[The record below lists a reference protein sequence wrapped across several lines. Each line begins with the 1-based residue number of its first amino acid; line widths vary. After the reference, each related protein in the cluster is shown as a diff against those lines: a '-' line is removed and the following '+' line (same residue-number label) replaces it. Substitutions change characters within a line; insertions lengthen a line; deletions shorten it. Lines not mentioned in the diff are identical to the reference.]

1 MLMSEPLS
9 ERGDEPLPL
18 GSVVDRADEVG
29 LVGCG
34 TQHDAG
40 DVRAEYKRVTE
51 SQYSAAGGIL
61 QDLPQAPLPVDHS
74 RRVAEREVLSRGE
87 AEMRTEAGVG
97 GDRRSG
103 REVDWRWV
111 ERVSVVTQRYSGSS
125 CARWDPRNRESA
137 TGDVGRSVSVNRS
150 SLTCQVGDKIRDVS
164 FRVSMNQ
171 SSLRSQVGD
180 KVRNLRLRVRVDQ
193 RRVEIGEC
201 NSARPTINSC
211 HASDTETARKEVLEI
226 GPVVDSVAHLEL
238 SGVGFE
244 AWFSGVEDGV
254 VESPLTGR

>member
-150 SLTCQVGDKIRDVS
+150 SLTCQVGDKIR
-164 FRVSMNQ
+164 
-171 SSLRSQVGD
+171 
-180 KVRNLRLRVRVDQ
+180 NLRLRVRVDQ